1 MTESR
6 RLRLVR
12 AIAMIHAATLIATAL
27 AAQHLGPEFQINT
40 YTHLSQRDAA
50 VAASAEGGFVVV
62 WSGSGGLDHSVVRGR
77 MFDEAGEPIG
87 DQFPIS
93 LNAID
98 SEGLAD
104 VAADEAGNFLVVWR
118 SIPIGASSQSLV
130 ARLFAAGGA
139 PLTDEIPVSTGTY
152 DPTFGTAV
160 APIGGGEFVVVWLG
174 AGGSERPILGRRFDG
189 AGDPV
194 GDPFEVVSQTRGFF
208 VELAIGGIARADEPS
223 DFVVAWD
230 GYQDREA
237 LFDVYARRL
246 APTGAPLGEVF
257 LVPVA
262 TLPSQSSPR
271 VAMNDAGVA
280 LVTWNQWDEIGGS
293 FEVFERSFDSDGKP
307 TGSERRVNSTTLGD
321 QGLPSVAADGS
332 GEFVVAWHSYPQDGS
347 FEGVF
352 GQRIAPSGARI
363 GGEFQ
368 INTYTPDSQYGPSI
382 SGDGAERFVV
392 VWQSRGQD
400 GSQEGIFGQRIQAPV
415 FYDGFESADLCGW
428 SASTGGENCPTPR
441 PEASP
446 S

>member
-6 RLRLVR
+6 LPRLVH
-12 AIAMIHAATLIATAL
+12 AIAMIHMASLIATASG
-27 AAQHLGPEFQINT
+27 AQLLGPELQINT

-50 VAASAEGGFVVV
+50 VAASADGSFVVV
-62 WSGSGGLDHSVVRGR
+62 WSGSGGPARSVVRGR
-77 MFDEAGEPIG
+77 IFDESGEPVG
-87 DQFPIS
+87 DEFPIS
-93 LNAID
+93 LNTID
-98 SEGLAD
+98 SESLSD

-118 SIPIGASSQSLV
+118 SIPVPATSQSLV

-174 AGGSERPILGRRFDG
+174 AGGPERPILGQRFDG
-189 AGDPV
+189 AGDPI

-208 VELAIGGIARADEPS
+208 VEPAIGGNARADEPS
-223 DFVVAWD
+223 DFVVTWD

-237 LFDVYARRL
+237 LFDVYARRFDP
-246 APTGAPLGEVF
+246 AGVPLGEEF
-257 LVPVA
+257 RVPSA

-271 VAMNDAGVA
+271 VAVNDAGEA
-280 LVTWNQWDEIGGS
+280 LVTWSQWDEVSES
-293 FEVFERSFDSDGKP
+293 FDVFERRFDSDGKAM
-307 TGSERRVNSTTLGD
+307 GSERRVNSTTPGD
-321 QGLPSVAADGS
+321 QGLPSVSADGS
-332 GEFVVAWHSYPQDGS
+332 GEFVIAWQSYLQDGS
-347 FEGVF
+347 SEGVF
-352 GQRIAPSGARI
+352 GQRIAPSGVRI

-368 INTYTPDSQYGPSI
+368 VNTYTYDSQYGPSI
-382 SGDGAERFVV
+382 SGAGAERFVV

-415 FYDGFESADLCGW
+415 FYDGFESADLCVW
-428 SASTGGENCPTPR
+428 SASTGGGNCPSPR